1 MAGGSG
7 GLGVAGGDAVHEL
20 CSSYL
25 PLRTFSILV
34 QRWEQLHVFRERCHP
49 LFETREFANLQE

>member
-49 LFETREFANLQE
+49 LV